1 MKLKNK
7 LLSVF
12 LLAIFAMLLVGCDG
26 GTTLGT
32 TLPTTEEPSIT
43 SELTTRENITIEID
57 PVYPSYEAY
66 NEENFTYA
74 DVRIMFSYD
83 YPSDLT
89 TNQEKRAY
97 FESKNQ
103 EFYENSGLDQ
113 GQFDDVYLS
122 SYSPFIGLTYR
133 SKRDIIED
141 FDLIK
146 QGFEA
151 GFYGPPEI
159 WLKTVGTYFRVDQS
173 STLADMVQVADQYF
187 GTEIEYDL
195 IPFTLIANQAS
206 MSVYQSKAYQSY
218 QDYLL
223 DFPSNLYEIEAS
235 LFDTQV
241 LIIVSFGHSG
251 SLTIEGIESV
261 FYLDD
266 ETLEVAIQATASSII
281 MTEDYNPRTLVLSI
295 AQEDF
300 VSGVNIRPH
309 FHTFFRDGTYAD
321 RPYHNSID
329 QGEDSE

>member
-1 MKLKNK
+1 MYHNK
-7 LLSVF
+7 LLSIF
-12 LLAIFAMLLVGCDG
+12 LIAIFAILLVGCSGD
-26 GTTLGT
+26 TTLGT
-32 TLPTTEEPSIT
+32 VLPTTTETP
-43 SELTTRENITIEID
+43 TTTEDSTTENTMIEID
-57 PVYPSYEAY
+57 PVYPLYEAY
-66 NEENFTYA
+66 NDENFTYA

-89 TNQEKRAY
+89 TNEEKRAY

-103 EFYENSGLDQ
+103 EFFENSGLDQ

-122 SYSPFIGLTYR
+122 SYTPFIGLTYR
-133 SKRDIIED
+133 SKSDIIED

-159 WLKTVGTYFRVDQS
+159 WLKTVGTNFRVDQS
-173 STLADMVQVADQYF
+173 ATLADMVQVADQYF
-187 GTEIEYDL
+187 GTEIEFDL

-206 MSVYQSKAYQSY
+206 MTVYQSKAYQSY

-223 DFPSNLYEIEAS
+223 DFPSNPYEIDTT

-241 LIIVSFGHSG
+241 LIIASFGHSG

-266 ETLEVAIQATASSII
+266 QTLEVAIQATASSII

-321 RPYHNSID
+321 RPYHNTVD
-329 QGEDSE
+329 QREDTE